1 MDICWARILFGF
13 GIGIPLD
20 HSTYGQENR

>member
-20 HSTYGQENR
+20 HSTYG